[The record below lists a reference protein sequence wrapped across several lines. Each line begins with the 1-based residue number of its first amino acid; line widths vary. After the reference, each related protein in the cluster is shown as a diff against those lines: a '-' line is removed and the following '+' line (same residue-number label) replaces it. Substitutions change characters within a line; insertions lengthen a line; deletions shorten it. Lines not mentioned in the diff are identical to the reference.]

1 MTPATT
7 VRPDKPLGAL
17 ASLALFGIVTL
28 AFSTVSTAG
37 ETKQGLAAKSS
48 PPAAKTKS
56 GVYRKEASEIPLD
69 AERLFKAVV
78 KVHSR
83 AVPEA
88 RSSEALG
95 EEREGS
101 GVVIGADGLVLTIGY
116 LVIEADDVKITD
128 QHGRSVAARIVA
140 SDQATGL
147 ALLRTVTPIDATPV
161 PLGESAKT
169 AEREPVMVVNNSG
182 VDDVTLAYIVSRRP
196 FTGNWEYMLDQAI
209 FTSPPTLNWS
219 GAALIDHNGRLLG
232 VGSLI
237 VRDALNGSHA
247 LPGNMFVPIDAL
259 KPVLDEL
266 LANGKRSGAARPWL
280 GVSADEQLGRLLVTR
295 VSPESP
301 GEAAGIQVGDII
313 LAVGDEGVRSQ
324 AEFYQKIW
332 GRGPAGT
339 EIPLRILQG
348 IDIKEVSVRSI
359 DPVDYF
365 KPQTTF

>member
-1 MTPATT
+1 MTLGTT
-7 VRPDKPLGAL
+7 ARQRQPLRPFAVF
-17 ASLALFGIVTL
+17 LALFCALTL
-28 AFSTVSTAG
+28 TFSGPSIAVK
-37 ETKQGLAAKSS
+37 TKQGFAARSA
-48 PPAAKTKS
+48 PVAKAQRTADQ
-56 GVYRKEASEIPLD
+56 GDAIDTTLD

-78 KVHSR
+78 KIHTR

-101 GVVIGADGLVLTIGY
+101 GVVIGANGLILTIGY
-116 LVIEADDVKITD
+116 LVVEADDVKITD
-128 QHGRSVAARIVA
+128 KQGRTVPARIVA
-140 SDQATGL
+140 YDQATGL
-147 ALLRTVTPIDATPV
+147 ALLRTAAPIDATPV

-169 AEREPVMVVNNSG
+169 VEREPVMVVNNSG

-196 FTGNWEYMLDQAI
+196 FTGNWEYMLEQAI

-237 VRDALNGSHA
+237 VRDALNGSQA

-259 KPVLDEL
+259 KPVLDDL
-266 LANGKRSGAARPWL
+266 LQNGKRSGPARPWL
-280 GVSADEQLGRLLVTR
+280 GVSADEQLGRLFVTR
-295 VSPESP
+295 VSPEGP

-313 LAVGDEGVRSQ
+313 LAVGEDGVRSQ

-332 GRGPAGT
+332 DRGPAGT
-339 EIPLRILQG
+339 DIPLRVLQG
-348 IDIKEVSVRSI
+348 IDIKDVSIRSI
-359 DPVDYF
+359 DRVDYF